1 MKVGPK
7 WTVSQI
13 LAVLKVSEYI
23 ALNCIVPGL
32 TFGPY
37 TSILAD
43 LAELDIRPKVDG
55 QSNLGGGDWNNFEI
69 VFLS

>member
-23 ALNCIVPGL
+23 ALNLTVPGL

-37 TSILAD
+37 TSSLAN
-43 LAELDIRPKVDG
+43 LAEVDIRSKVDN
-55 QSNLGGGDWNNFEI
+55 QSNLSGDDRKNFEI